1 MQNDSGKAVEEPLV
15 AMAARVSG
23 VMR

>member
-1 MQNDSGKAVEEPLV
+1 MQDDSGKEIEEPLV

-23 VMR
+23 EMG

>member
-1 MQNDSGKAVEEPLV
+1 MQNDSGKKIEEPLV

-23 VMR
+23 VMG